1 MQKDNILI
9 WLPSP
14 MGDAVLATPALR
26 AIRNHYPDS
35 SIYFYANKIVK
46 EVLSPCRFNDYWLAQ
61 DTNCPFKTAR
71 KFKNYKFKQ
80 AILLK
85 NSFSSALAIFLAG
98 IESRVGY
105 ARDCRSL
112 LLTEKLYP
120 PKLATGKFKPQSMV
134 KYYLAPAIWLGCD
147 IQDDQLEL
155 STDPQSA
162 QSLKEK
168 LPQIYSTDKPL
179 FILVPGGAFGPSKCW
194 PAQYFAKIADQLIE
208 KYNANVVISV
218 SPSPQEIKIA
228 SNIIASSKNNLID
241 ISQAKLSLSQLKALF
256 EKASL
261 VIANDTGPRHIAIAL
276 KRKIVT
282 LFGPNDPVWTDT
294 GYENEIQIVTN
305 VPCAPCQKPK
315 CPTKNHI
322 CMKAISV
329 ERVFS
334 AASKL
339 LEGDK

>member
-1 MQKDNILI
+1 
-9 WLPSP
+9 

-26 AIRNHYPDS
+26 AIRNHYSDS
-35 SIYFYANKIVK
+35 SIYFYANKVVK
-46 EVLSPCRFNDYWLAQ
+46 EVLWPCGFNDYWLDQ
-61 DTNCPFKTAR
+61 DTGCPFKTAR
-71 KFKNYKFKQ
+71 QLKKYKFRQ

-85 NSFSSALAIFLAG
+85 NSFNSALAIFLAG

-105 ARDCRSL
+105 ARDFRSL

-120 PKLATGKFKPQSMV
+120 PKLPTGKFKPQSMV
-134 KYYLAPAIWLGCD
+134 KYYTAPAVWLGCD

-155 STDPQSA
+155 ATDGQSA
-162 QSLKEK
+162 ESLKEK

-194 PAQYFAKIADQLIE
+194 PPEYFAKTADLLIE

-218 SPSPQEIKIA
+218 SPAMQEVKIA
-228 SNIIASSKNNLID
+228 RNICSFSKNNLID
-241 ISQAKLSLSQLKALF
+241 ISQSKLPLGELKALF

-294 GYENEIQIVTN
+294 GYENEIQIVTD
-305 VPCAPCQKPK
+305 VACAPCQKPN

-322 CMKAISV
+322 CMKAISA
-329 ERVFS
+329 EQVFA

-339 LEGDK
+339 FEGDK